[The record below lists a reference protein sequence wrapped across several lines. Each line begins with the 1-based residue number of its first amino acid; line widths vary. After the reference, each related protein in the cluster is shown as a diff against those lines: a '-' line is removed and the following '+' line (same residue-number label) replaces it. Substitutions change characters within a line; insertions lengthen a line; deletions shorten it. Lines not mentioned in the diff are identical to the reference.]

1 MPLPRPDK
9 NESRKKFVNKCMD
22 DAAMLKEFPNEKQR
36 AAVCYSQYEQATKSK
51 ARLWEEF
58 EEQRV
63 YDVIIF

>member
-1 MPLPRPDK
+1 
-9 NESRKKFVNKCMD
+9 MD

-36 AAVCYSQYEQATKSK
+36 VAVCYSQYEQATKSK

-58 EEQRV
+58 EDQRV